1 MYNVGMR
8 TEIRPYAQLS
18 AYQFEC
24 DLNYLRLK
32 KLFANFEQQDEC
44 TLVLRTH
51 RQRTH
56 RQEEGM
62 CLDMRMLKCTRYTV
76 ELSIYLRLPVL
87 PKRRHPHFIVHA
99 YRDLWSAEIVSY
111 QQRELHGLKEK
122 HMLNRLLGKWLSYY
136 TADNC
141 EAYMGEHYDMGAP
154 WLYSSKAANSAR
166 RGCASSLPTFFD
178 APLK

>member
-1 MYNVGMR
+1 MYNAGMH

-32 KLFANFEQQDEC
+32 KLFANFEQQDKR
-44 TLVLRTH
+44 TLVLRT
-51 RQRTH
+51 R

-62 CLDMRMLKCTRYTV
+62 RLDIRMLKCTRYTA
-76 ELSIYLRLPVL
+76 ELSIYLRLPAL

-136 TADNC
+136 TTDNC
-141 EAYMGEHYDMGAP
+141 EAYTGQHYDTGAP
-154 WLYSSKAANSAR
+154 WLYSSKVANSAR
-166 RGCASSLPTFFD
+166 RGCASSLPAFFD